1 MAGIGFEL
9 RKMMRRDTLTGV
21 AKAYLYAGVISS
33 GPLILSIIG
42 MLLIGLLSIGK
53 VVPDFLITQFQ
64 VSVTY
69 LIAASLILTG
79 FVQLAFT
86 RFMSDRLFE
95 KRIDL
100 VLPNFNA
107 TVLIATLSS
116 GIVGLALAFTLFREL
131 SLGYR
136 ALMITG

>member
-9 RKMMRRDTLTGV
+9 RRMMRRDSLTGV

-33 GPLILSIIG
+33 GPLILSTIG
-42 MLLIGLLSIGK
+42 MPPSAVLSLGK
-53 VVPDFLITQFQ
+53 FVPDFLITQFQ

-95 KRIDL
+95 KRVDL
-100 VLPNFNA
+100 VLPNFN
-107 TVLIATLSS
+107 TIVLITTIAS
-116 GIVGLALAFTLFREL
+116 GVI
-131 SLGYR
+131 
-136 ALMITG
+136 